1 MTLIL
6 VPPGKGMV
14 LTAGKRDLKLKLADL
29 ENYAGERGRRG
40 KPLPRGFQRV
50 ERLIV
55 AE

>member
-1 MTLIL
+1 MLQLGVSAIL
-6 VPPGKGMV
+6 S
-14 LTAGKRDLKLKLADL
+14 KLFKPADL
-29 ENYAGERGRRG
+29 EGYAGERGRRG